1 MLHIL
6 WLSYLPVAA
15 VCVGRIVGAR
25 LAPPTAAAWILAVVC
40 LPWAGAALYLLTAWF
55 RVPPTRRPPG
65 RLPFVESV
73 VAGGCGSR
81 ADARNRVELL
91 NDGGDTFSALIAA
104 LHRARRTIHLEYY
117 IFDDD
122 RIGCAIADVLL
133 RKTRAGVTVRLLYDA
148 VGSPLPSRGMLR
160 RLREGGV
167 DVRAFEPWRFPWLRP
182 SFNVRNHRKIA
193 VIDGRTA
200 FLGGINI
207 ARRYLEG
214 NGLGRWR
221 DEHLRIEG
229 RAVADLQRLFA
240 ADWAR
245 AGGAAFD
252 ADGTL
257 APVDILHGVRV
268 QIGWAQTGSTR
279 RTLHDAFV
287 AAVMQARRE
296 VRIATPYFVPPCAL
310 RHVLCIASAGGV
322 RVRLMVPARADSR
335 IAALA
340 GESYFG
346 ELLDAG
352 VEIYLY
358 DNGFLHSKT
367 LVVDESMASVG
378 TANLDCRSL
387 FINWEVAAFVH
398 DGRFARRA
406 AEIFDRDIAR
416 CRRLTA
422 DEYASRPPLHRAAA
436 SCARLLAEEL

>member
-1 MLHIL
+1 MLYVL
-6 WLSYLPVAA
+6 WLSHIPVAA
-15 VCVGRIVGAR
+15 LCVGRIVGSR
-25 LAPPTAAAWILAVVC
+25 LAPTSAAAWILAVVC
-40 LPWAGAALYLLTAWF
+40 LPWLGAALYVLTAWF
-55 RVPPTRRPPG
+55 RVPSTRRPPV
-65 RLPFVESV
+65 RLPFVEAV

-91 NDGGDTFSALIAA
+91 NDGGETFTALISAL
-104 LHRARRTIHLEYY
+104 HHARRTIHLEYY

-122 RIGCAIADVLL
+122 RIGCAIAEVLL
-133 RKTRAGVTVRLLYDA
+133 RKTRAGVAVRLLYDA

-167 DVRAFEPWRFPWLRP
+167 DVKAFEPWRFPWLRP

-214 NGLGRWR
+214 DELGRWR

-240 ADWAR
+240 ADWVR

-252 ADGTL
+252 VGSSL
-257 APVDILHGVRV
+257 APAGETKGVRV
-268 QIGWAQTGSTR
+268 HIGWSQTGSTR

-296 VRIATPYFVPPCAL
+296 VRIATPYFIPPCTL

-335 IAALA
+335 VAALA

-346 ELLDAG
+346 EMLDAG

-367 LVVDESMASVG
+367 LIVDESMASVG
-378 TANLDCRSL
+378 TANLDSRSL

-406 AEIFDRDIAR
+406 AETFDRDMAR
-416 CRRLTA
+416 CHRLTA
-422 DEYASRPPLHRAAA
+422 AEYAARTPLRRAAA